1 MFKNLKLTWKLML
14 SVGTMVV
21 LSFVIT
27 VSFITTKATI
37 ISSHQALQLLDT
49 TSMKYADEI
58 KLDID
63 GAFGVARSLSYAT
76 QNMKKTGKLVN
87 RETFLAMLEGMLKN
101 NPGYLGIW
109 VVWEPNAFDGRDQDF
124 KSAPGHNAQG
134 RFIPYWNRVGGVH
147 LETCG
152 ELNGE
157 WYTKARDTRKEVI
170 MDPFE
175 YEIGGKSVLLVSV
188 CVPIV
193 VDGTS
198 IGVAGVDFSMEQIG
212 ALVEDIVV
220 FETGYAVLST
230 ESGMITAH
238 PNKENIGKTVGDVY
252 PENIK
257 QLVNDSDMKFGDMPL
272 ETTGENGVIVSNA
285 INIGKTGTPWTI
297 FITAPT
303 DRILS
308 SVHNMRNM
316 SILICCISLGVLAA
330 LIFFLARI
338 VIVNPVNRVV
348 GSLDNISRGEGDLTQ
363 RLDINSNDEL
373 GRLADVFNTFIN
385 KLQEMI
391 KEITHG
397 VDTLSSSSTELSAI
411 AQQMSDS
418 SAQTSNKSQT
428 VAAASEE
435 MSKNMN
441 SISAAMEQSSTN
453 TNTVATAV
461 DEMNSTINEIAQN
474 SENARNISENAVSK
488 VEESSGEM
496 NRLNETVKTI
506 GQVVETIT
514 EISEQVNLL
523 SLNATI
529 EAARAGEA
537 GKGFAVVANEIKD
550 LASQTAQATKDI
562 KDKIG
567 NIQNSSS
574 STVKVIDEINGVI
587 IDVNDIV
594 STIAT
599 AVEEQSAATKEIAEN
614 VNQVSNGIQEVNQNV
629 GHSTMVVNEIS
640 NDISDV
646 NQSADDMATRSREVS
661 SSSEDLSR
669 LATELHEMIGK
680 FKV

>member
-1 MFKNLKLTWKLML
+1 MFKTLKLTGKLML

-27 VSFITTKATI
+27 VSFITTKATD
-37 ISSHQALQLLDT
+37 ISSSQAIELLDT
-49 TSMKYADEI
+49 ASLKYADEI

-76 QNMKKTGKLVN
+76 QNMKKTGKFVK
-87 RETFLAMLEGMLKN
+87 RETLLSMMEGLLNN

-124 KSAPGHNAQG
+124 KGAPGHDEQG

-157 WYTKARDTRKEVI
+157 WYTKARDTQKEVI

-175 YEIGGKSVLLVSV
+175 YKIGGQSVLLVSV

-212 ALVEDIVV
+212 ALVDDISV

-230 ESGMITAH
+230 ETGMITAH
-238 PNKENIGKTVGDVY
+238 PNKENVGKTLGDVY
-252 PENIK
+252 PEHVK
-257 QLVNDSDMKFGDMPL
+257 QLVNNPDVKFENMPL
-272 ETTGENGVIVSNA
+272 ETTGEKGVIVSNP
-285 INIGKTGTPWTI
+285 INIGKTGTSWTI

-308 SVHNMRNM
+308 SVYKMRNL

-338 VIVNPVNRVV
+338 VIVSPVNRVV
-348 GSLDNISRGEGDLTQ
+348 GRLDNISRGEGDLTQ
-363 RLDINSNDEL
+363 RLDVTSNDEL
-373 GRLADVFNTFIN
+373 GRLADVFNSFIN
-385 KLQEMI
+385 QLQGMI
-391 KEITHG
+391 KDIAHG

-418 SAQTSNKSQT
+418 SAQTSNKSRT

-441 SISAAMEQSSTN
+441 SISAAMEQSSAN

-474 SENARNISENAVSK
+474 SESARSISENAVSK

-514 EISEQVNLL
+514 DISEQVNLL

-550 LASQTAQATKDI
+550 LAGQTAQATKDI
-562 KDKIG
+562 KERIE

-574 STVKVIDEINGVI
+574 STVKVIGEINGVI
-587 IDVNDIV
+587 LDVNDIV
-594 STIAT
+594 GAIAT

-629 GHSTMVVNEIS
+629 GQSTMVVNEIS
-640 NDISDV
+640 KDISDV

-661 SSSEDLSR
+661 SSSEDLSK
-669 LATELHEMIGK
+669 LAAELHGMIGK

>member
-1 MFKNLKLTWKLML
+1 MF
-14 SVGTMVV
+14 SVGIMVL

-27 VSFITTKATI
+27 VSVITTKATN
-37 ISSHQALQLLDT
+37 ISSNQALQLLDT
-49 TSMKYADEI
+49 VSQKYAEKI
-58 KLDID
+58 KLDIE
-63 GAFGVARSLSYAT
+63 GAFSIARSLSYAT
-76 QNMKKTGKLVN
+76 QNMKKTRKLVN
-87 RETFLAMLEGMLKN
+87 RENLLAMMEGLLNN

-109 VVWEPNAFDGRDQDF
+109 IVWEPNAFDGLDQ
-124 KSAPGHNAQG
+124 KYKGSPGHNEQG
-134 RFIPYWNRVGGVH
+134 RFVPYWNRVGGVH
-147 LETCG
+147 LETCVD
-152 ELNGE
+152 LDGE

-193 VDGTS
+193 VNGTS

-212 ALVEDIVV
+212 ALVGDITV

-230 ESGMITAH
+230 ESGMLTAH
-238 PNKENIGKTVGDVY
+238 PDKENIGKNVKDVY
-252 PENIK
+252 PENVN
-257 QLVNDSDMKFGDMPL
+257 QLVNNPAVKFKNMPL
-272 ETTGENGVIVSNA
+272 ETTGEKGIIVSNA
-285 INIGKTGTPWTI
+285 IEIGKTETPWTI

-308 SVHNMRNM
+308 SVYNMRNL

-330 LIFFLARI
+330 LLFFLARI
-338 VIVNPVNRVV
+338 VIVSPVNRVV
-348 GSLDNISRGEGDLTQ
+348 TSLDNISRGEGDLTK
-363 RLDINSNDEL
+363 RLDVNSNDEL
-373 GRLADVFNTFIN
+373 GKLADVFNTFIN

-391 KEITHG
+391 KDIAHG
-397 VDTLSSSSTELSAI
+397 VDTLSASSTELSVI

-418 SAQTSNKSQT
+418 SAQTSNKSKT

-435 MSKNMN
+435 MSKSMN
-441 SISAAMEQSSTN
+441 SISDAMEQSSAN
-453 TNTVATAV
+453 TNTVAAAV
-461 DEMNSTINEIAQN
+461 DEMNSTINEIAHN
-474 SENARNISENAVSK
+474 SENARSISENAVSK
-488 VEESSGEM
+488 VEKSSSEM

-529 EAARAGEA
+529 EAARAGDA

-562 KDKIG
+562 KDRIE

-574 STVKVIDEINGVI
+574 STVKVIDEINRVI
-587 IDVNDIV
+587 SDVNDIV
-594 STIAT
+594 GAIAA

-614 VNQVSNGIQEVNQNV
+614 VNQVSTGIQEVNQNV
-629 GHSTMVVNEIS
+629 GHSTMVVNKIS

-646 NQSADDMATRSREVS
+646 NQSADDMATRSMEVA
-661 SSSEDLSR
+661 SSSEDLSK
-669 LATELHEMIGK
+669 LAAELHEMIGK